1 MNEPLHIYLR
11 VSTETQITD
20 GFGLENQKDLGH
32 KVSERMGLKP
42 IIFDEGHSSSHLD
55 TIDHR
60 PKLRELLLKIEDGE
74 VENLWVYSM
83 DRLSRNDVVSF
94 QIRQTLKKN
103 KVRLYVGNSNDYN
116 LENPNDKLM
125 FTIMEGFSE
134 FDNSIRTERLRRGR
148 LEKVRSGG
156 WRGGPPPYG
165 YENIDGYLVRNSVEK
180 RWVKK
185 IYTEYSKGSTIY
197 QIKQILMKNG
207 VLSRRGNIVW
217 SEQSI
222 LKILENTHY
231 EGYHTYTDKKLEET
245 IRCDCPKLLSS
256 NLVKG
261 VRKRLS
267 ERQRKSNNNKF
278 PTLLRSYLVCGHCGS
293 KFGQLINE
301 GQYKQHYF
309 CRGNTERHR
318 TEINP
323 SKKICVGDDG
333 SRIRSLKINDTDDIV
348 WNNIVDVLG
357 SSHLFKEI
365 FKKETLDNSK
375 QSESNL
381 MDQKTIDKIHKKI
394 KGNQKS
400 ISTIDDVINTKK
412 VESLLDDGDQSQYKG
427 FIIKLED
434 KRTSLLSEI
443 EELKTQKYEYTQTE
457 KWVHWVGQFKHHI
470 SNLKLDD
477 LSMEDRRS
485 FLEGILQK
493 IIVRTVDKQTHSL
506 ELVFKSPYVNDRF
519 EWINPKVK
527 SKGYNLVKG
536 EKSLKTVLGL
546 EYSKQKNIRNRQT
559 INETN
564 SIISNSQHI
573 PLL

>member
-1 MNEPLHIYLR
+1 MNESLHIYLR

-20 GFGLENQKDLGH
+20 GFGLDNQKDLGN

-116 LENPNDKLM
+116 LDNPNDKLM

-148 LEKVRSGG
+148 LEKVRNGG

-165 YENIDGYLVRNSVEK
+165 FQNKNGYLVSHSDEK

-185 IYTEYSKGSTIY
+185 IYTEYSKGSSLY
-197 QIKQILMKNG
+197 QIKHLLMKNG
-207 VLSRRGNIVW
+207 ILSRRGNVVW

-231 EGYHTYTDKKLEET
+231 EGYHFYTDKKLEET
-245 IRCDCPKLLSS
+245 IRCECPKILPS

-267 ERQRKSNNNKF
+267 DKKRTSNNNKF
-278 PTLLRSYLVCGHCGS
+278 PTLLRSYLVCGQCGS

-318 TEINP
+318 TEVDP

-333 SRIRSLKINDTDDIV
+333 SRNRSLRIDDTDDII
-348 WNNIVDVLG
+348 WNCIINVLG

-375 QSESNL
+375 EIEINP
-381 MDQKTIDKIHKKI
+381 IDVKLINKKI
-394 KGNQKS
+394 KIHQKQ
-400 ISTIDDVINTKK
+400 ISQIDDVINTQK
-412 VESLLDDGDQSQYKG
+412 VNSLLDDSDQSQLKDFYK
-427 FIIKLED
+427 KLED
-434 KRTSLLSEI
+434 KRTQILSDI
-443 EELKTQKYEYTQTE
+443 EDLKTQKYNDNQTK
-457 KWVHWVGQFKHHI
+457 KWIHWVGQFKDKI
-470 SNLKLDD
+470 SNLQRGD
-477 LSMEDRRS
+477 LTMEERQS

-493 IIVRTVDKQTHSL
+493 IIVRTVDGQTHSL
-506 ELVFKSPYVNDRF
+506 EIVFNKHYVNDGF
-519 EWINPKVK
+519 EWIDTKVK
-527 SKGYNLVKG
+527 SKGYNLFNGK
-536 EKSLKTVLGL
+536 KSLKTFLGV
-546 EYSKQKNIRNRQT
+546 EYSNQKKT
-559 INETN
+559 LKTVK
-564 SIISNSQHI
+564 
-573 PLL
+573 

>member
-1 MNEPLHIYLR
+1 MNESLHIYLR

-32 KVSERMGLKP
+32 KVSKRMGLKP
-42 IIFDEGHSSSHLD
+42 ILFDEGFSSSHLD

-116 LENPNDKLM
+116 LDNPNDKLM

-165 YENIDGYLVRNSVEK
+165 YENKDGYLKPQKDEK

-185 IYTEYSKGSTIY
+185 IYTEYSKGSTPY
-197 QIKQILMKNG
+197 QIKHLLMKNG
-207 VLSRRGNIVW
+207 ILSRRGNVVW

-231 EGYHTYTDKKLEET
+231 EGYHIYTDKKLEET
-245 IRCDCPKLLSS
+245 VRCECPKILPS
-256 NLVKG
+256 NLVKD

-267 ERQRKSNNNKF
+267 ERKRTSNNNKF
-278 PTLLRSYLVCGHCGS
+278 PTLLKSYLVCGHCGS

-318 TEINP
+318 TEIDP

-333 SRIRSLKINDTDDIV
+333 SRVRSLRIDNTDDVV
-348 WNNIVDVLG
+348 WNNIIEVLS

-365 FKKETLDNSK
+365 FKKETLNNSK
-375 QSESNL
+375 EIEDNP
-381 MDQKTIDKIHKKI
+381 IDVTFIDKKI
-394 KGNQKS
+394 KTHQKQ
-400 ISTIDDVINTKK
+400 ISQIDDVINTQK
-412 VESLLDDGDQSQYKG
+412 VNSLLDDGDQSQLKDFYK
-427 FIIKLED
+427 KLED
-434 KRTSLLSEI
+434 KRTQILSDI
-443 EELKTQKYEYTQTE
+443 ENLKTQKYDDSQTK
-457 KWVHWVGQFKHHI
+457 KWVHWVGQFKHKI
-470 SNLKLDD
+470 SNLQKGD
-477 LSMEDRRS
+477 LTMEERQS
-485 FLEGILQK
+485 FLDGILQK
-493 IIVRTVDKQTHSL
+493 IVVRTLDKQTHSL
-506 ELVFKSPYVNDRF
+506 ELVFKSPYVNDGF
-519 EWINPKVK
+519 EWIDPKVK
-527 SKGYNLVKG
+527 SKGYNLFNGK
-536 EKSLKTVLGL
+536 KSLKTVLGI
-546 EYSKQKNIRNRQT
+546 EYNNQKKT
-559 INETN
+559 SETVK
-564 SIISNSQHI
+564 
-573 PLL
+573 

>member
-1 MNEPLHIYLR
+1 MNESLHIYLR

-42 IIFDEGHSSSHLD
+42 ILFDEGFSSSHLD

-74 VENLWVYSM
+74 VDNLWVYSM

-116 LENPNDKLM
+116 LDNPNDKLM

-165 YENIDGYLVRNSVEK
+165 YENKDGYLKPQKDEK

-185 IYTEYSKGSTIY
+185 IYTEYSKGSTPY
-197 QIKQILMKNG
+197 QIKHLLMKNG
-207 VLSRRGNIVW
+207 ILSRRGNVVW

-231 EGYHTYTDKKLEET
+231 EGYHIYTDKKLEET
-245 IRCDCPKLLSS
+245 VRCECPKILPS
-256 NLVKG
+256 NLVKD

-267 ERQRKSNNNKF
+267 ERKRTSNNNKF

-318 TEINP
+318 TEIDP

-333 SRIRSLKINDTDDIV
+333 SRVRSLRIDNTDDVV
-348 WNNIVDVLG
+348 WNNIIEVLS

-365 FKKETLDNSK
+365 FKKETLNNSK
-375 QSESNL
+375 EIEDNP
-381 MDQKTIDKIHKKI
+381 IDVTFIDKKI
-394 KGNQKS
+394 KTHQKQ
-400 ISTIDDVINTKK
+400 ISQIDDVINTQK
-412 VESLLDDGDQSQYKG
+412 VNSLLDDGDQSQLKDFYK
-427 FIIKLED
+427 KLED
-434 KRTSLLSEI
+434 KRTQILSDI
-443 EELKTQKYEYTQTE
+443 ENLKTQKYDDSQTK
-457 KWVHWVGQFKHHI
+457 KWVHWVGQFKHKI
-470 SNLKLDD
+470 SNLQKGD
-477 LSMEDRRS
+477 LTMEERQS
-485 FLEGILQK
+485 FLDGILQK
-493 IIVRTVDKQTHSL
+493 IVVRTLDKHTHSL
-506 ELVFKSPYVNDRF
+506 ELVFKSPYVNDGF
-519 EWINPKVK
+519 EWIDPKVK
-527 SKGYNLVKG
+527 SKGYNLFNGK
-536 EKSLKTVLGL
+536 KSLKTVLGI
-546 EYSKQKNIRNRQT
+546 EYNNQKKT
-559 INETN
+559 SETVK
-564 SIISNSQHI
+564 
-573 PLL
+573 

>member
-1 MNEPLHIYLR
+1 MNESLHIYLR

-20 GFGLENQKDLGH
+20 GFGLDNQKDLGN

-116 LENPNDKLM
+116 LDNPNDKLM

-148 LEKVRSGG
+148 LEKVRNGG

-165 YENIDGYLVRNSVEK
+165 YQNKDGYLVSHSDEK

-185 IYTEYSKGSTIY
+185 IYTEYSKGSSLY
-197 QIKQILMKNG
+197 QIKHLLMKNG
-207 VLSRRGNIVW
+207 ILSRRGNVVW

-231 EGYHTYTDKKLEET
+231 EGYHFYTDKKLEET
-245 IRCDCPKLLSS
+245 IRCECPKILPS

-267 ERQRKSNNNKF
+267 DKKRTSNNNKF
-278 PTLLRSYLVCGHCGS
+278 PTLLRSYLVCGQCGS

-318 TEINP
+318 TEVDP

-333 SRIRSLKINDTDDIV
+333 SRNRSLRIDDTDDII
-348 WNNIVDVLG
+348 WNCIINVLG

-375 QSESNL
+375 EIEINP
-381 MDQKTIDKIHKKI
+381 IDVKLINKKI
-394 KGNQKS
+394 KIHQKQ
-400 ISTIDDVINTKK
+400 ISQIDDVINTQK
-412 VESLLDDGDQSQYKG
+412 VNSLLDDSDQSQLKDFYK
-427 FIIKLED
+427 KLED
-434 KRTSLLSEI
+434 KRTQILSDI
-443 EELKTQKYEYTQTE
+443 EDLKTQKYNDNQTK
-457 KWVHWVGQFKHHI
+457 KWIHWVGQFKDKI
-470 SNLKLDD
+470 SNLQRGD
-477 LSMEDRRS
+477 LTMEERQS

-493 IIVRTVDKQTHSL
+493 IIVRTVDGQTHSL
-506 ELVFKSPYVNDRF
+506 EIVFNKHYVNDGF
-519 EWINPKVK
+519 EWIDTKVK
-527 SKGYNLVKG
+527 SKGYNLFNGK
-536 EKSLKTVLGL
+536 KSLKTFLGV
-546 EYSKQKNIRNRQT
+546 EYSNQKKT
-559 INETN
+559 LKTVK
-564 SIISNSQHI
+564 
-573 PLL
+573 

>member
-1 MNEPLHIYLR
+1 MNESLHIYLR

-42 IIFDEGHSSSHLD
+42 ILFDEGFSSSHLD

-74 VENLWVYSM
+74 VDNLWVYSM

-116 LENPNDKLM
+116 LDNPNDKLM

-165 YENIDGYLVRNSVEK
+165 YENKDGYLKPHKDEK

-185 IYTEYSKGSTIY
+185 IYTEYSKGSTPY
-197 QIKQILMKNG
+197 QIKHLLMKNG
-207 VLSRRGNIVW
+207 ILSRRGNVVW

-231 EGYHTYTDKKLEET
+231 EGYHIYTDKKLEET
-245 IRCDCPKLLSS
+245 VRCECPKILPS
-256 NLVKG
+256 NLVKD

-267 ERQRKSNNNKF
+267 ERKRTSNNNKF

-318 TEINP
+318 TEIDP

-333 SRIRSLKINDTDDIV
+333 SRVRSLRIDNTDDVV
-348 WNNIVDVLG
+348 WNNIIEVLS

-365 FKKETLDNSK
+365 FKKETLNNSK
-375 QSESNL
+375 EIEDNP
-381 MDQKTIDKIHKKI
+381 IDVTFIDKKI
-394 KGNQKS
+394 KTHQKQ
-400 ISTIDDVINTKK
+400 ISQIDDVINTQK
-412 VESLLDDGDQSQYKG
+412 VNSLLDDGDQSQLKDFYK
-427 FIIKLED
+427 KLED
-434 KRTSLLSEI
+434 KRTQILSDI
-443 EELKTQKYEYTQTE
+443 ENLKTQKYDDSQTK
-457 KWVHWVGQFKHHI
+457 KWVHWVGQFKHKI
-470 SNLKLDD
+470 SNLQKGD
-477 LSMEDRRS
+477 LTMEERQS
-485 FLEGILQK
+485 FLDGILQK
-493 IIVRTVDKQTHSL
+493 IIVRTLDKQTHSL
-506 ELVFKSPYVNDRF
+506 ELVFKSPYVNDGF
-519 EWINPKVK
+519 EWIDPKVK
-527 SKGYNLVKG
+527 SKGYNLFNGK
-536 EKSLKTVLGL
+536 KSLKTVLGI
-546 EYSKQKNIRNRQT
+546 EYNNQKKT
-559 INETN
+559 SETVK
-564 SIISNSQHI
+564 
-573 PLL
+573 

>member
-1 MNEPLHIYLR
+1 MNESLHIYLR
-11 VSTETQITD
+11 VSTETQVTD
-20 GFGLENQKDLGH
+20 GFGLENQKDLGL
-32 KVSERMGLKP
+32 KVCERMGLKS

-83 DRLSRNDVVSF
+83 DRLSRNDIVSF

-116 LENPNDKLM
+116 LDNPNDKLM

-148 LEKVRSGG
+148 LQKVRNGG

-165 YENIDGYLVRNSVEK
+165 YQNKDGYLVSHSDEK

-185 IYTEYSKGSTIY
+185 IYTEYSKGSSLY
-197 QIKQILMKNG
+197 QIKHLLMKNG
-207 VLSRRGNIVW
+207 ILSRRGNVVW

-231 EGYHTYTDKKLEET
+231 EGYHFYTDKKLEET
-245 IRCDCPKLLSS
+245 IRCECPKILPS

-267 ERQRKSNNNKF
+267 DKKRTSNNNKF
-278 PTLLRSYLVCGHCGS
+278 PTLLRSYLVCGQCGS

-318 TEINP
+318 TEVDP

-333 SRIRSLKINDTDDIV
+333 SRNRSLRIDDTDDII
-348 WNNIVDVLG
+348 WNSIINVLG

-375 QSESNL
+375 EIEINP
-381 MDQKTIDKIHKKI
+381 IDVKLINKKI
-394 KGNQKS
+394 KIHQKQ
-400 ISTIDDVINTKK
+400 ISQIDDVINTQK
-412 VESLLDDGDQSQYKG
+412 VNSLLDDSDQSQLKDFYK
-427 FIIKLED
+427 KLED
-434 KRTSLLSEI
+434 KRTQILSDI
-443 EELKTQKYEYTQTE
+443 EDLKTQKYNDNQTK
-457 KWVHWVGQFKHHI
+457 KWIHWVGQFKDKI
-470 SNLKLDD
+470 SNLQRGD
-477 LSMEDRRS
+477 LTMEERQS

-493 IIVRTVDKQTHSL
+493 IIVRTVDGQTHSL
-506 ELVFKSPYVNDRF
+506 EIVFNKHYVNDGF
-519 EWINPKVK
+519 EWIDTKVK
-527 SKGYNLVKG
+527 AKGYNLFNGK
-536 EKSLKTVLGL
+536 KSLKTVLGV
-546 EYSKQKNIRNRQT
+546 EYSNQKKT
-559 INETN
+559 LKTVK
-564 SIISNSQHI
+564 
-573 PLL
+573 

>member
-1 MNEPLHIYLR
+1 MNESLHIYLR

-42 IIFDEGHSSSHLD
+42 ILFDEGHSSSHLE
-55 TIDHR
+55 TTDHR

-94 QIRQTLKKN
+94 QIRQSLKKN

-116 LENPNDKLM
+116 LDNPNDKLM

-148 LEKVRSGG
+148 LEKVRNGG

-165 YENIDGYLVRNSVEK
+165 YENIGGYLKPHKIEK

-185 IYTEYSKGSTIY
+185 IYTEYSKGSTTY
-197 QIKQILMKNG
+197 QIKNLLMKNG
-207 VLSRRGNIVW
+207 ILSRRGNVVW
-217 SEQSI
+217 SENSI
-222 LKILENTHY
+222 IKILENTHY
-231 EGYHTYTDKKLEET
+231 EGYHIYTDKKLEET
-245 IRCDCPKLLSS
+245 IRCECPKILPS

-267 ERQRKSNNNKF
+267 EKKRLSNNNKF

-318 TEINP
+318 TEVDP

-333 SRIRSLKINDTDDIV
+333 SRIRSLRIDYTDDLV
-348 WNNIVDVLG
+348 WNKIIDVLG

-365 FKKETLDNSK
+365 FKKETLNNS
-375 QSESNL
+375 EETVV
-381 MDQKTIDKIHKKI
+381 DPIDLKLIDKKI
-394 KGNQKS
+394 KKHQKQ
-400 ISTIDDVINTKK
+400 ISQIDDVISTQK
-412 VESLLDDGDQSQYKG
+412 VNSLLDDGDQSQLKEI
-427 FIIKLED
+427 IIKLED
-434 KRTSLLSEI
+434 KRTQYLSDI
-443 EELKTQKYEYTQTE
+443 EDLKTQKYDDSQTK
-457 KWVHWVGQFKHHI
+457 KWVNWVGQFKDKI
-470 SNLKLDD
+470 SNLQKGD
-477 LSMEDRRS
+477 LTMDERKS
-485 FLEGILQK
+485 FLDGILK
-493 IIVRTVDKQTHSL
+493 NIIVRTVDKKTHSL
-506 ELVFKSPYVNDRF
+506 ELVFKKHYVNDRF
-519 EWINPKVK
+519 EWIDPNVK
-527 SKGYNLVKG
+527 SKGYNLLKG
-536 EKSLKTVLGL
+536 KKSLKTVLDV
-546 EYSKQKNIRNRQT
+546 EYNNQKKT
-559 INETN
+559 SETVK
-564 SIISNSQHI
+564 
-573 PLL
+573 

>member
-1 MNEPLHIYLR
+1 MNESLHIYLR
-11 VSTETQITD
+11 VSTETQVTD
-20 GFGLENQKDLGH
+20 GFGLENQKDLGL
-32 KVSERMGLKP
+32 KVCERMGLKS

-83 DRLSRNDVVSF
+83 DRLSRNDIVSF

-148 LEKVRSGG
+148 LQKVRNGG

-165 YENIDGYLVRNSVEK
+165 YQNKDGYLVPHSDEK
-180 RWVKK
+180 RWIKK
-185 IYTEYSKGSTIY
+185 IYTEYSKGSSLY
-197 QIKQILMKNG
+197 QIKHLLMKNG
-207 VLSRRGNIVW
+207 ILSRRGNVVW

-231 EGYHTYTDKKLEET
+231 EGYHLYTDKKLEET
-245 IRCDCPKLLSS
+245 VRCECPKILPS

-261 VRKRLS
+261 VRKRLL
-267 ERQRKSNNNKF
+267 EKKRTSNNNKF

-293 KFGQLINE
+293 KFGQLIND

-309 CRGNTERHR
+309 CRGNSERHR
-318 TEINP
+318 TEIDP

-333 SRIRSLKINDTDDIV
+333 SRNRSLRIDDTDDII
-348 WNNIVDVLG
+348 WNNIIDVLS

-365 FKKETLDNSK
+365 FKKETLDSSK
-375 QSESNL
+375 EIEVNP
-381 MDQKTIDKIHKKI
+381 IDLKLIDKKI
-394 KGNQKS
+394 KTLQKK
-400 ISTIDDVINTKK
+400 ISQIDDVISTQK
-412 VESLLDDGDQSQYKG
+412 VNSLLDDGDQSQLKE
-427 FIIKLED
+427 IIKKLEN
-434 KRTSLLSEI
+434 KRTEILSDI
-443 EELKTQKYEYTQTE
+443 EDLKTQKYDDSQTK
-457 KWVHWVGQFKHHI
+457 KWVHWVGQFKDRI
-470 SNLKLDD
+470 SD
-477 LSMEDRRS
+477 LQKSDLTMEERLS

-493 IIVRTVDKQTHSL
+493 VIVRTVDKQTHSL
-506 ELVFKSPYVNDRF
+506 ELVFKKHYVNDGF
-519 EWINPKVK
+519 EWIDSKVK
-527 SKGYNLVKG
+527 SKGYNLFNGK
-536 EKSLKTVLGL
+536 KSLKTVLDVK
-546 EYSKQKNIRNRQT
+546 YNNQKKT
-559 INETN
+559 
-564 SIISNSQHI
+564 
-573 PLL
+573 

>member
-1 MNEPLHIYLR
+1 MNESLHIYLR

-20 GFGLENQKDLGH
+20 GFGLENQKDLGR

-42 IIFDEGHSSSHLD
+42 ILFDEGFSSSHLD

-74 VENLWVYSM
+74 VDNLWVYSM

-116 LENPNDKLM
+116 LDNPNDKLM

-165 YENIDGYLVRNSVEK
+165 YENKDGYLKPQKDEK

-185 IYTEYSKGSTIY
+185 IYTEYSKGSTPY
-197 QIKQILMKNG
+197 QIKHLLMKNG
-207 VLSRRGNIVW
+207 ILSRRGNVVW

-231 EGYHTYTDKKLEET
+231 EGYHIYTDKKLEET
-245 IRCDCPKLLSS
+245 VRCECPKILPS
-256 NLVKG
+256 NLVKD

-267 ERQRKSNNNKF
+267 ERKRTSNNNKF

-318 TEINP
+318 TEIDP

-333 SRIRSLKINDTDDIV
+333 SRVRSLRIDNTDDVV
-348 WNNIVDVLG
+348 WNNIIEVLS

-365 FKKETLDNSK
+365 FKKETLNNSK
-375 QSESNL
+375 EIEDNP
-381 MDQKTIDKIHKKI
+381 IDVTFIDKKI
-394 KGNQKS
+394 KTHQKQ
-400 ISTIDDVINTKK
+400 ISQIDDVINTQK
-412 VESLLDDGDQSQYKG
+412 VNSLLDDGDQSQLKDFYK
-427 FIIKLED
+427 KLED
-434 KRTSLLSEI
+434 KRTQILSDI
-443 EELKTQKYEYTQTE
+443 ENLKTQKYDDSQTK
-457 KWVHWVGQFKHHI
+457 KWVHWVGQFKHKI
-470 SNLKLDD
+470 SNLQKGD
-477 LSMEDRRS
+477 LTMEERQS
-485 FLEGILQK
+485 FLDGILQK
-493 IIVRTVDKQTHSL
+493 IVVRTLDKHTHSL
-506 ELVFKSPYVNDRF
+506 ELVFKSPYVNDGF
-519 EWINPKVK
+519 EWIDPKVK
-527 SKGYNLVKG
+527 SKGYNLFNGK
-536 EKSLKTVLGL
+536 KSLKTVLGI
-546 EYSKQKNIRNRQT
+546 EYNNQKKT
-559 INETN
+559 SETVK
-564 SIISNSQHI
+564 
-573 PLL
+573 

>member
-1 MNEPLHIYLR
+1 MNESLHIYLR

-116 LENPNDKLM
+116 LDNPNDKLM

-148 LEKVRSGG
+148 LEKVRNGG

-165 YENIDGYLVRNSVEK
+165 FQNKNGYLVSHSDEK

-185 IYTEYSKGSTIY
+185 IYTEYSKGSSLY
-197 QIKQILMKNG
+197 QIKHLLMKNG
-207 VLSRRGNIVW
+207 ILSRRGNVVW

-231 EGYHTYTDKKLEET
+231 EGYHFYTDKKLEET
-245 IRCDCPKLLSS
+245 IRCECPKILPS

-267 ERQRKSNNNKF
+267 DKKRTSNNNKF
-278 PTLLRSYLVCGHCGS
+278 PTLLRSYLVCGQCGS

-318 TEINP
+318 TEVDP

-333 SRIRSLKINDTDDIV
+333 SRNRSLRIDDTDDII
-348 WNNIVDVLG
+348 WNCIINVLG

-375 QSESNL
+375 EIEINP
-381 MDQKTIDKIHKKI
+381 IDVKLINKKI
-394 KGNQKS
+394 KIHQKQ
-400 ISTIDDVINTKK
+400 ISQIDDVINTQK
-412 VESLLDDGDQSQYKG
+412 VNSLLDDSDQSQLKDFYK
-427 FIIKLED
+427 KLED
-434 KRTSLLSEI
+434 KRTQILSDI
-443 EELKTQKYEYTQTE
+443 EDLKTQKYNDNQTK
-457 KWVHWVGQFKHHI
+457 KWIHWVGQFKDKI
-470 SNLKLDD
+470 SNLQRGD
-477 LSMEDRRS
+477 LTMEERQS

-493 IIVRTVDKQTHSL
+493 IIVRTVDGQTHSL
-506 ELVFKSPYVNDRF
+506 EIVFNKHYVNDGF
-519 EWINPKVK
+519 EWIDTKVK
-527 SKGYNLVKG
+527 SKGYNLFNGK
-536 EKSLKTVLGL
+536 KSLKTFLGV
-546 EYSKQKNIRNRQT
+546 EFSNQKKT
-559 INETN
+559 LKTVK
-564 SIISNSQHI
+564 
-573 PLL
+573 

>member
-1 MNEPLHIYLR
+1 
-11 VSTETQITD
+11 
-20 GFGLENQKDLGH
+20 
-32 KVSERMGLKP
+32 
-42 IIFDEGHSSSHLD
+42 
-55 TIDHR
+55 
-60 PKLRELLLKIEDGE
+60 
-74 VENLWVYSM
+74 M

-116 LENPNDKLM
+116 LDNPNDKLM

-165 YENIDGYLVRNSVEK
+165 YENKDGYLKPHKDEK

-185 IYTEYSKGSTIY
+185 IYTEYSKGSTPY
-197 QIKQILMKNG
+197 QIKHLLMKNG
-207 VLSRRGNIVW
+207 ILSRRGNVVW

-231 EGYHTYTDKKLEET
+231 EGYHIYTDKKLEET
-245 IRCDCPKLLSS
+245 VRCECPKILPS
-256 NLVKG
+256 NLVKD

-267 ERQRKSNNNKF
+267 ERKRTSNNNKF

-318 TEINP
+318 TEIDP

-333 SRIRSLKINDTDDIV
+333 SRVRSLRIDNTDDVV
-348 WNNIVDVLG
+348 WNNIVEVLS

-375 QSESNL
+375 EIEDNP
-381 MDQKTIDKIHKKI
+381 IDVTFIDKKI
-394 KGNQKS
+394 KTHQKQ
-400 ISTIDDVINTKK
+400 ISQIDDVINTQK
-412 VESLLDDGDQSQYKG
+412 VNSLLDDGDQSQLKDFYR
-427 FIIKLED
+427 KLED
-434 KRTSLLSEI
+434 KRTQILSDI
-443 EELKTQKYEYTQTE
+443 ENLKTQKYDDSQTK
-457 KWVHWVGQFKHHI
+457 KWVHWVGQFKHKI
-470 SNLKLDD
+470 SNLQKGD
-477 LSMEDRRS
+477 LTMEERQS
-485 FLEGILQK
+485 FLDGILQK
-493 IIVRTVDKQTHSL
+493 IVVRTLDKHTHSL
-506 ELVFKSPYVNDRF
+506 ELVFKSPYVNDGF
-519 EWINPKVK
+519 EWIDPKVK
-527 SKGYNLVKG
+527 SKGYNLFNGK
-536 EKSLKTVLGL
+536 KSLKTVLGI
-546 EYSKQKNIRNRQT
+546 EYNNQKKT
-559 INETN
+559 SETVK
-564 SIISNSQHI
+564 
-573 PLL
+573 

>member
-1 MNEPLHIYLR
+1 MNELLHIYLR

-42 IIFDEGHSSSHLD
+42 ILFDEGHSSSHLD

-74 VENLWVYSM
+74 VDNLWVYSM

-116 LENPNDKLM
+116 LDNPNDKLM

-165 YENIDGYLVRNSVEK
+165 YENKDGYLKPQKDEK

-185 IYTEYSKGSTIY
+185 IYTEYSKGSTPY
-197 QIKQILMKNG
+197 QIKHLLMKNG
-207 VLSRRGNIVW
+207 ILSRRGNVVW

-231 EGYHTYTDKKLEET
+231 EGYHIYTDKKLEET
-245 IRCDCPKLLSS
+245 VRCECPKILPS
-256 NLVKG
+256 NLVKD

-267 ERQRKSNNNKF
+267 ERKRTSNNNKF

-318 TEINP
+318 TEIDP

-333 SRIRSLKINDTDDIV
+333 SRVRSLRIDNTDDVV
-348 WNNIVDVLG
+348 WNNIIEVLS

-365 FKKETLDNSK
+365 FKKETLNNSK
-375 QSESNL
+375 EIEDNP
-381 MDQKTIDKIHKKI
+381 IDVTFIDKKI
-394 KGNQKS
+394 KTHQKQ
-400 ISTIDDVINTKK
+400 ISQIDDVINTQK
-412 VESLLDDGDQSQYKG
+412 VNSLLDDGDQSQLKDFYK
-427 FIIKLED
+427 KLED
-434 KRTSLLSEI
+434 KRTQILSDI
-443 EELKTQKYEYTQTE
+443 ENLKTQKYDDSQTK
-457 KWVHWVGQFKHHI
+457 KWVHWVGQFKHKI
-470 SNLKLDD
+470 SNLQKGD
-477 LSMEDRRS
+477 LTMEERQS
-485 FLEGILQK
+485 FLDGILQK
-493 IIVRTVDKQTHSL
+493 IVVRTLDKHTHSL
-506 ELVFKSPYVNDRF
+506 ELVFKSPYVNDGF
-519 EWINPKVK
+519 EWIDPKVK
-527 SKGYNLVKG
+527 SKGYNLFNGK
-536 EKSLKTVLGL
+536 KSLKTVLGI
-546 EYSKQKNIRNRQT
+546 EYNNQKKT
-559 INETN
+559 SETVK
-564 SIISNSQHI
+564 
-573 PLL
+573 